1 MIVTCDHCGA
11 KYNLD
16 PTKVQGR
23 GARITCPKCAHV
35 FTVYKEGEGAGSESN
50 NSVEEDPA
58 VSTELDVYNLNFKS
72 VGIRS
77 WKVKVKIGL
86 VYDFSDYRTLEKYI
100 RDGRVSGTDLLSY
113 DGQNWL
119 SINDAGDLKAYF
131 VGVYQKCQA
140 TPLEGAQENK
150 ASQPSNAN
158 AEVNPEKMD
167 DLNALMA
174 EAQAEV
180 TGEIPKKS
188 NPVKPRKASKASR
201 KRRSSKKKASNDNW
215 DGPKERNP
223 LLLIIVGMLVIVG
236 GVYGYSQFNPP
247 PEVVLQKSETNPAV
261 EDPGRSEALRAEIQ
275 HEIEMNAQ
283 QIKQELPEE
292 VPSNLSENEPEW
304 IPVVPEEVRLAQQ
317 NGNSLSPSTQPAS
330 NPSSASDLAQEGKR
344 RASSNDWAG
353 ASQYYQQAV
362 DKEPT
367 NRTYLE
373 GLGEALYRSGQNQS
387 AKESLLTA
395 LNLGSVVANKW
406 LGFITKDAGDVAG
419 ANKYFTKYLESNPPD
434 ASQIEQVMR
443 GG

>member
-35 FTVYKEGEGAGSESN
+35 FTVYKENADAGSESN
-50 NSVEEDPA
+50 ASVEEPA
-58 VSTELDVYNLNFKS
+58 PSTELDVYNLNFKS

-86 VYDFSDYRTLEKYI
+86 VYDFSDYKTLEKYI

-113 DGQNWL
+113 DGQNWV

-131 VGVYQKCQA
+131 VGVYQTCQA
-140 TPLEGAQENK
+140 TPLESGQESK
-150 ASQPSNAN
+150 ATQPSNAS
-158 AEVNPEKMD
+158 VNIDDEKMD

-180 TGEIPKKS
+180 TGEVPKKS
-188 NPVKPRKASKASR
+188 NSVKSR
-201 KRRSSKKKASNDNW
+201 KSSKRRKSSKKKVVNDNW

-223 LLLIIVGMLVIVG
+223 LLLIIVGILVIVG
-236 GVYGYSQFNPP
+236 GVYAYSQFNPP
-247 PEVVLQKSETNPAV
+247 PEVVLQKPEINQTV

-292 VPSNLSENEPEW
+292 ASTNNAETEPEW
-304 IPVVPEEVRLAQQ
+304 IPVVPEEVLLAQQ
-317 NGNSLSPSTQPAS
+317 NGNTNSPSTQPSS
-330 NPSSASDLAQEGKR
+330 NPSSASELAQEGKR
-344 RASSNDWAG
+344 RAESNDWTG

-362 DKEPT
+362 DKEPS

-387 AKESLLTA
+387 AKETLLTA

-406 LGFITKDAGDVAG
+406 LGFITKDDGDIAG
-419 ANKYFTKYLESNPPD
+419 ANKYFTKYLESNPSD